1 MTSLLTRLV
10 VKCVRGWTWLYTWH
24 MPPALRATR
33 RAEIESDLW
42 EWQGDAAGD
51 HSLGFALQILLR
63 FLIGIPND
71 LGWRLE
77 QAAVAGGFTQ
87 RSIVLSGRVAGAV
100 LFIFTSWVIHVDA
113 GRTPRAVTTARPAV
127 FDRAIARTPMTRN
140 LPRLTAGIM
149 ATVGVSMQLAAQSA
163 PNAAKPR
170 FEVASVKSSA
180 PDPLGLPGG
189 MRPTPGRFTMLNA
202 PLRFLVLRAYGP
214 LFDFQII
221 SGPDWQKSRR
231 FDIQATAESAAVGD
245 EMLPMLRTLLE
256 ERFQLKVH
264 TETREMP
271 IYALVVARDDG
282 RLGANIKL
290 STTDCSDPALVAK
303 MQASAVIAQGVPCAL
318 LPVPTRVAGST
329 ALRAIGASMA
339 ALAKFM
345 AGTTGQIVQDRTGL
359 SGFYD
364 WEMTYDS
371 GVRGVASAPSTSES
385 PVLTT
390 ALQEQLGVK
399 LESTHGPVEVLV
411 IDSAAL
417 PAPD

>member
-1 MTSLLTRLV
+1 V
-10 VKCVRGWTWLYTWH
+10 VVVMWL
-24 MPPALRATR
+24 ALM
-33 RAEIESDLW
+33 
-42 EWQGDAAGD
+42 
-51 HSLGFALQILLR
+51 LGLASH
-63 FLIGIPND
+63 P
-71 LGWRLE
+71 
-77 QAAVAGGFTQ
+77 
-87 RSIVLSGRVAGAV
+87 
-100 LFIFTSWVIHVDA
+100 
-113 GRTPRAVTTARPAV
+113 
-127 FDRAIARTPMTRN
+127 
-140 LPRLTAGIM
+140 
-149 ATVGVSMQLAAQSA
+149 AAQSG
-163 PNAAKPR
+163 AKPR
-170 FEVASVKSSA
+170 FEVASVKPSA
-180 PDPLGLPGG
+180 SDSLGLPGG
-189 MRPTPGRFTMLNA
+189 MRPTPGRFTILNA

-221 SGPDWQKSRR
+221 GGPDWQKSRR
-231 FDIQATAESAAVGD
+231 FDIQATAKSAAAGD

-303 MQASAVIAQGVPCAL
+303 MQASAVITQGVPCAL

-329 ALRAIGASMA
+329 ALRGIGASMA

-345 AGTTGQIVQDRTGL
+345 AGTTGQIVQDRTAL
-359 SGFYD
+359 SGLYD

-371 GVRGVASAPSTSES
+371 SVRGVTSAPSTSES

-390 ALQEQLGVK
+390 ALQEQLGLK
-399 LESTHGPVEVLV
+399 LESTRGPVEVLV

-417 PAPD
+417 PEAD